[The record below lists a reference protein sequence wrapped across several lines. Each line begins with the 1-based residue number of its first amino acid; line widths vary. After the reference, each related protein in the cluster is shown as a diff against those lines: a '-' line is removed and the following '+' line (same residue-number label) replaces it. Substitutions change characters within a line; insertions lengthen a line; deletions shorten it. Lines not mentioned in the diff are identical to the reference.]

1 MNPPIAKQHPKVLEK
16 HGHERQ
22 DPYFWL
28 NERENPQVIEY
39 LKAENAYKD
48 HMLSPTKD
56 LQETLFEEMKGR
68 IKQDDSSVPYR
79 KDDYFYY
86 SRYEKGKEYAIYC
99 RKKGSLA
106 ATEEIIL
113 DVNILAEGK
122 EYCAVGGG
130 TNVSEDHR
138 YLAYVTDFV
147 SRRIYTLNI
156 RDLRTGEDLADQI
169 PDITGN
175 VVWANDNRTLFYA
188 KQDLQTLRSFQIY
201 RHTLGTDPSEDVLVF
216 EEKDETFRCY
226 VSRTKSH
233 KYLFIQ
239 VTSTLS
245 DEVHIL
251 ESDMPYEGFRL
262 FAPREREME
271 YSIDHAGDYF
281 YIHTNLAAQNFRL
294 MRCSPTTTNK
304 EYWEEVIPHREE
316 VLLENIELFRDFLV
330 LDERKNGLHHL
341 RIMPWEGEEHYLE
354 FQEDTYS
361 AEIGHNPEYD
371 TTTLRYGYESMT
383 TPASVYDYNM
393 EVRTQTLMK
402 QQEILGGF
410 ESSDYRSA
418 RLFAI
423 SHDGTQVPISLVHHK
438 DTPLDG
444 TAPLLLY
451 GYGSYGYSID
461 PYFSSSRLSLLN
473 RGFLFAIAHIR
484 GGEEMG
490 RQWYDNGKMLHKKNT
505 FLDFIAC
512 GEHLVNQ
519 GVTSEDKLFGMGGSA
534 GGLLMGAIINMRP
547 DLWAG
552 IVAAVPFVDVITT
565 MLDDSIPLTTGEY
578 DEWGNPNVKEYYDYI
593 LSYSPYDN
601 VTAKA
606 YPPMLVTTG
615 IHDSQVQ
622 YWEPAKWVAKL
633 RVTKTDEHP
642 LLLHTNLET
651 GHGGASGRFEAL
663 KEVAMEYAFLLW
675 LAGGKKE

>member
-1 MNPPIAKQHPKVLEK
+1 MKPPIAKQQPKVLET
-16 HGHERQ
+16 HGHQRQ

-28 NERENPQVIEY
+28 NERENPEVIDY
-39 LKAENAYKD
+39 LKAENAYKEEV
-48 HMLSPTKD
+48 LAPTKNF
-56 LQETLFEEMKGR
+56 QGTLFEEMKGR

-86 SRYEKGKEYAIYC
+86 SRYETGKEYPIYC
-99 RKKGSLA
+99 RKKGALTA
-106 ATEEIIL
+106 DEEIIL

-122 EYCAVGGG
+122 EYCAVAGG
-130 TNVSEDHR
+130 TNVSDDHR
-138 YLAYVTDFV
+138 YLAYSTDYV
-147 SRRIYTLNI
+147 SRRIYTLNV
-156 RDLRTGEDLADQI
+156 RDLTTGEDLADQI
-169 PDITGN
+169 PGITGN
-175 VVWANDNRTLFYA
+175 VVWSKDNRTLFYS
-188 KQDLQTLRSFQIY
+188 KQDPQTLRSYQIY
-201 RHTLGTDPSEDVLVF
+201 RHTLGADASDDVLVF
-216 EEKDETFRCY
+216 QEDDDTYRCY
-226 VSRTKSH
+226 VTRTKSR
-233 KYLFIQ
+233 KYLVIQ
-239 VTSTLS
+239 AASTLS

-251 ESDMPYEGFRL
+251 EADKPYDEFRL
-262 FAPREREME
+262 FAPRERELE
-271 YSIDHAGDYF
+271 YSIDHAGDHF
-281 YIHTNLAAQNFRL
+281 YIHTNLDAKNFCL
-294 MRCSPTTTNK
+294 MRCSEAATTK
-304 EYWEEVIPHREE
+304 ENWETVIPHRTD
-316 VLLENIELFRDFLV
+316 VLLENIELFKDFLV

-354 FQEDTYS
+354 FQEATYS
-361 AEIGHNPEYD
+361 AGIGYNPEYD
-371 TTTLRYGYESMT
+371 TKVLRYHYDSMT
-383 TPASVYDYNM
+383 TPSSIYDYDM
-393 EVRTQTLMK
+393 VGRTQTLMK

-410 ESSDYRSA
+410 EVGNYRSQ
-418 RLFAI
+418 RVFATAD
-423 SHDGTQVPISLVHHK
+423 DGTKVPMSLVHHR

-444 TAPLLLY
+444 RAPLLLY

-473 RGFLFAIAHIR
+473 RGFIYVIAHIR

-490 RQWYDNGKMLHKKNT
+490 RQWYDDGKMLNKKNT
-505 FLDFIAC
+505 FTDFIAC
-512 GEHLVNQ
+512 GEHLVKE
-519 GVTSEDKLFGMGGSA
+519 GYTSAGKLFAMGGSA

-552 IVAAVPFVDVITT
+552 IVAAVPFVDVVTT

-601 VTAKA
+601 IEPKA

-633 RVTKTDEHP
+633 RVTKTDDHP

-675 LAGGKKE
+675 LAEGK